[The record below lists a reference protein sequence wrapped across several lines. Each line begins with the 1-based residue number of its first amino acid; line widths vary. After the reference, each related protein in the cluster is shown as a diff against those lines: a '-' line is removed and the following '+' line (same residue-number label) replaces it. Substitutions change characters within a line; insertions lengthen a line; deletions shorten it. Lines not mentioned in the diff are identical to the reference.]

1 MKVGY
6 YKYKSTTNALAP
18 SEDHFRVYKSSELV
32 ITPVGGKLIKSVTL
46 ECTAGDKCLDLTLA
60 DGSVAKADKT
70 EKTISWTG
78 SVAKFEAQ
86 AAAGQVRIKKV
97 TVIYE

>member
-1 MKVGY
+1 MFGF
-6 YKYKSTTNALAP
+6 
-18 SEDHFRVYKSSELV
+18 DF
-32 ITPVGGKLIKSVTL
+32 G
-46 ECTAGDKCLDLTLA
+46 
-60 DGSVAKADKT
+60 DGSVAKADK
-70 EKTISWTG
+70 EAKTISWTG